1 MEAVRVSRRIWE
13 TLVEMAGVPGPRV
26 RAWDGT
32 EWGPDDADAT
42 VVLNHPGALRA
53 LLLPPGDLA
62 AGEAYVFDDVDF
74 EGNIFSIVE
83 FGEHLAEAT
92 RVRYALRLLRLIR
105 RLPTDTRKAQAE
117 RPRIRGRR
125 HSLRRDRQAV
135 SHHYDTGNDFF
146 ALFLDPGLVYS
157 CAYFLDPTEP
167 LEVAQRRK
175 LDLICRKLELAPGER
190 LLDVGCG
197 WGSLVIHAAAN
208 YGVEATG
215 ITLSA
220 EQAHLAERRAKEA
233 GVEDRVTILQR
244 DYRELDGT
252 FDAVASVG
260 MFEHVGR
267 DQLGRYFDRLR
278 GLLSPQ
284 GRLLNHGIV
293 TRSRK
298 RGRIRP
304 TFVNTYVFPD
314 GELVPVD
321 EAIARAEDAG
331 FELRDAEALRMNY
344 ALTLRHWVA
353 NLERHHEQAQ
363 QTASEEIYRIWRL
376 YMAGS
381 AVAFERGNIGVFQLL
396 LADPARPWT
405 HGRRRWL
412 AADDR

>member
-1 MEAVRVSRRIWE
+1 
-13 TLVEMAGVPGPRV
+13 MAGIPGPRV
-26 RAWDGT
+26 RAWDGS
-32 EWGPDDADAT
+32 EWGPSDAPAT
-42 VVLNHPGALRA
+42 IVLRHPGALRA

-74 EGNIFSIVE
+74 EGDIFSIVE
-83 FGEHLAEAT
+83 FGEELGHAA
-92 RVRYALRLLRLIR
+92 RARHAVPLLRLIG
-105 RLPTDTRKAQAE
+105 RLPADSRKSKAE
-117 RPRIRGRR
+117 RPRVRGRL

-135 SHHYDTGNDFF
+135 RHHYDTGNDFF

-157 CAYFLDPTEP
+157 CAYFLDPDEP
-167 LEVAQRRK
+167 LEVAQQRK
-175 LDLICRKLELAPGER
+175 LDLICRKLELRPGER

-197 WGSLVIHAAAN
+197 WGSLVIWAAAE

-215 ITLSA
+215 VTLSP
-220 EQAHLAERRAKEA
+220 EQAHLAEQRVKEA
-233 GVEDRVTILQR
+233 GVEDRVTILCR
-244 DYRELDGT
+244 DYREVDGS
-252 FDAVASVG
+252 FDAIASVG

-267 DQLGRYFDRLR
+267 DQLRGYFERLHR
-278 GLLSPQ
+278 LLTPG

-293 TRSRK
+293 TRARR
-298 RGRIRP
+298 RGRRRP

-321 EAIARAEDAG
+321 ESIARAEDAG

-353 NLERHHEQAQ
+353 NLERNHDRAVAV
-363 QTASEEIYRIWRL
+363 ASEEIYRIWRL

-381 AVAFERGNIGVFQLL
+381 AIAFERGNIGVFQLL

>member
-1 MEAVRVSRRIWE
+1 MEPLDVSRRIHE
-13 TLVEMAGVPGPRV
+13 RLVEMAGVPGPRV

-32 EWGPDDADAT
+32 EWGPADASAT
-42 VVLNHPGALRA
+42 LVLNHPGAFRA
-53 LLLPPGDLA
+53 LLMPPGDLA

-74 EGNIFSIVE
+74 EGDIFSIVE
-83 FGEHLAEAT
+83 FGEHLAVASRT
-92 RVRYALRLLRLIR
+92 RHALPLLRLLRA
-105 RLPTDTRKAQAE
+105 LPEENRKSRAV
-117 RPRIRGRR
+117 RPRVRGRL

-135 SHHYDTGNDFF
+135 THHYDTGNDFF

-157 CAYFLDPTEP
+157 CAYFLDPDEP

-175 LDLICRKLELAPGER
+175 LDLICRKLELQPGER
-190 LLDVGCG
+190 FLDVGCG
-197 WGSLVIHAAAN
+197 WGSLVIHAAAE

-233 GVEDRVTILQR
+233 GVEGRVTILQR
-244 DYRELDGT
+244 DYREVEGT
-252 FDAVASVG
+252 FDAIASVG

-267 DQLGRYFDRLR
+267 NQLRRYFGRLR
-278 GLLSPQ
+278 DLLTPG

-293 TRSRK
+293 TRART
-298 RGRIRP
+298 RGRFRP

-321 EAIARAEDAG
+321 ESIARAEDAG
-331 FELRDAEALRMNY
+331 FELRDAEALRINY

-353 NLERHHEQAQ
+353 NLERNHERAVAA
-363 QTASEEIYRIWRL
+363 ASEEIYRIWRL

-396 LADPARPWT
+396 LADPARRWT
-405 HGRRRWL
+405 HGRHRWL

>member
-1 MEAVRVSRRIWE
+1 
-13 TLVEMAGVPGPRV
+13 MAGIPGPRV
-26 RAWDGT
+26 RAWDGS
-32 EWGPDDADAT
+32 EWGPSDAPAT
-42 VVLNHPGALRA
+42 IVLRHPGALRA

-74 EGNIFSIVE
+74 EGDIFSIVE
-83 FGEHLAEAT
+83 FGEELGHAA
-92 RVRYALRLLRLIR
+92 RARYAVPLLRLIG
-105 RLPTDTRKAQAE
+105 RLPADSRKSKAE
-117 RPRIRGRR
+117 RPRVRGRL

-135 SHHYDTGNDFF
+135 RHHYDTGNDFF

-157 CAYFLDPTEP
+157 CAYFLDPDEP
-167 LEVAQRRK
+167 LEVAQQRK
-175 LDLICRKLELAPGER
+175 LDLICRKLELRPGER

-197 WGSLVIHAAAN
+197 WGSLVIWAAAE

-215 ITLSA
+215 VTLSP
-220 EQAHLAERRAKEA
+220 EQAHLAEQRVKEA
-233 GVEDRVTILQR
+233 GVEDRVTILCQ
-244 DYRELDGT
+244 DYREVDGS
-252 FDAVASVG
+252 FDAIASVG

-267 DQLGRYFDRLR
+267 DQLRGYFERLHR
-278 GLLSPQ
+278 LLTPG

-293 TRSRK
+293 TRARR
-298 RGRIRP
+298 RGRRRP

-321 EAIARAEDAG
+321 ESIARAEDAG

-353 NLERHHEQAQ
+353 NLERNHDRAVAV
-363 QTASEEIYRIWRL
+363 ASEEIYRIWRL

-381 AVAFERGNIGVFQLL
+381 AIAFERGNIGVFQLL

>member
-1 MEAVRVSRRIWE
+1 
-13 TLVEMAGVPGPRV
+13 MAGIPGPRV
-26 RAWDGT
+26 RAWDGS
-32 EWGPDDADAT
+32 EWGPSDAPAT
-42 VVLNHPGALRA
+42 IVLRHPGALRA

-74 EGNIFSIVE
+74 EGDIFSIVE
-83 FGEHLAEAT
+83 FGEELGHAA
-92 RVRYALRLLRLIR
+92 RARHAVPLLRLIG
-105 RLPTDTRKAQAE
+105 RLPADSRKSKAE
-117 RPRIRGRR
+117 RPRVRGRL

-135 SHHYDTGNDFF
+135 RHHYDTGNDFF

-157 CAYFLDPTEP
+157 CAYFLDPDEP
-167 LEVAQRRK
+167 LEVAQQRK
-175 LDLICRKLELAPGER
+175 LDLICRKLELRPGER

-197 WGSLVIHAAAN
+197 WGSLVIWAAAE

-215 ITLSA
+215 VTLSP
-220 EQAHLAERRAKEA
+220 EQAHLAEQRVKEA
-233 GVEDRVTILQR
+233 GVEDRVTILCQ
-244 DYRELDGT
+244 DYREVDGS
-252 FDAVASVG
+252 FDAIASVG

-267 DQLGRYFDRLR
+267 DQLRGYFERLHR
-278 GLLSPQ
+278 LLTPG

-293 TRSRK
+293 TRARR
-298 RGRIRP
+298 RGRRRP

-321 EAIARAEDAG
+321 ESIARAEDAG

-353 NLERHHEQAQ
+353 NLERNHDRAVAV
-363 QTASEEIYRIWRL
+363 ASEEIYRIWRL

-381 AVAFERGNIGVFQLL
+381 AIAFERGNIGVFQLL